1 MIWSDD
7 YGWFEKMVSFSPAI
21 SQKRRGF
28 STKTCWIRA
37 QGITLVSVWAYDRLK
52 NDRHIGLC
60 PAIRRKNAVAKDY
73 QQTNKPTTTEQA
85 DNQHF
90 KRFIGRVTFSYLPG
104 GTLPSQQLRSH
115 QIYELPHKGYSGLKA
130 NVETTKAFFAGKKP
144 ESVDDSLG
152 FHSRVYFAWCFAWCL
167 WFPYCPTT
175 GRKWK
180 PEVDSRFLQFLFLI
194 LFIPLDA

>member
-1 MIWSDD
+1 
-7 YGWFEKMVSFSPAI
+7 
-21 SQKRRGF
+21 
-28 STKTCWIRA
+28 
-37 QGITLVSVWAYDRLK
+37 
-52 NDRHIGLC
+52 
-60 PAIRRKNAVAKDY
+60 VAKDY

-152 FHSRVYFAWCFAWCL
+152 FHSRVPFA
-167 WFPYCPTT
+167 
-175 GRKWK
+175 
-180 PEVDSRFLQFLFLI
+180 
-194 LFIPLDA
+194 

>member
-1 MIWSDD
+1 
-7 YGWFEKMVSFSPAI
+7 MVSFSPAI

-28 STKTCWIRA
+28 STKTCWIWA
-37 QGITLVSVWAYDRLK
+37 QEITLVSVWAYDRLE

-60 PAIRRKNAVAKDY
+60 PAIRRRNAVAKNY
-73 QQTNKPTTTEQA
+73 QQTNKPTTREQA

-130 NVETTKAFFAGKKP
+130 NVETTKAFFAGKKQR
-144 ESVDDSLG
+144 VWMIALDSTQE
-152 FHSRVYFAWCFAWCL
+152 F
-167 WFPYCPTT
+167 
-175 GRKWK
+175 
-180 PEVDSRFLQFLFLI
+180 I
-194 LFIPLDA
+194 LLDALLDACDPILSD